1 MARVEINNGG
11 HQVVVD
17 DPNGQ
22 RADVAREARKLWD
35 QTRLRNGEAGF
46 KKTSPTMLMGHTGG

>member
-35 QTRLRNGEAGF
+35 KTKLQPDEVGF
-46 KKTSPTMLMGHTGG
+46 RSIPSSIGVGR

>member
-17 DPNGQ
+17 DPNSQ
-22 RADVAREARKLWD
+22 RADVAREARRLWD
-35 QTRLRNGEAGF
+35 KTKLRPGEAGF
-46 KKTSPTMLMGHTGG
+46 QQPMVGFQGEDR

>member
-17 DPNGQ
+17 DPQ
-22 RADVAREARKLWD
+22 SPRADVAREARRLWERTKLKP
-35 QTRLRNGEAGF
+35 GEVGF
-46 KKTSPTMLMGHTGG
+46 ARPAPIEFGVQP

>member
-22 RADVAREARKLWD
+22 RSDVARAARKLWGD
-35 QTRLRNGEAGF
+35 RTKLKPGEVGF
-46 KKTSPTMLMGHTGG
+46 QKPAPIEFGSKA

>member
-1 MARVEINNGG
+1 VARVEINNGG

-35 QTRLRNGEAGF
+35 KTKLQPTDEVGF
-46 KKTSPTMLMGHTGG
+46 RSVPSIGVGR

>member
-11 HQVVVD
+11 HQIVVD

-22 RADVAREARKLWD
+22 RADVAREARKLWN
-35 QTRLRNGEAGF
+35 QTKLAPGDVGFRSPPPAAGF
-46 KKTSPTMLMGHTGG
+46 GVER

>member
-1 MARVEINNGG
+1 MTRVEINNGG

-22 RADVAREARKLWD
+22 RSDVAREARKLWG
-35 QTRLRNGEAGF
+35 QTRLQPGEVGFQSVPNGLS
-46 KKTSPTMLMGHTGG
+46 K